1 MNTQL
6 NIPIMDFKTIDPT
19 RLIDSM
25 ENQLSKDMSQ
35 NINRLMYKKVIFNRN
50 GSDLQPINGWE
61 GKVPDL
67 KSEHFRQNKKNVPVA
82 GIDSSCIHIA
92 ETDVGSVYAGRAS
105 AVLSQHGKLSRC
117 FRIGPVIYYF
127 DEIAA
132 SQLSNELTGSN
143 RLSKLF
149 LLDKSLAQQVIRERL
164 EYSVAFELVRMM
176 SNSIIMLDGC
186 LKNSKYDNIKPDLRR
201 LLEFAEKKDDTII
214 GLSKSTQIGLLNHFS
229 QVLYTSQN
237 IPAYLDVNDFVSPF
251 INNMEG
257 HIVLVRFSSDGHP
270 FRVDLSSFSDIKQ
283 SLSLLLSSDSFYHG
297 YPETLRLAHH
307 LCIFNS
313 TQSDSIKGYLV
324 KNMGVVE
331 IPSEDIRHAT
341 LGSMGF
347 RLTH

>member
-6 NIPIMDFKTIDPT
+6 NIPITDFQPIDHT
-19 RLIDSM
+19 HLIDSM
-25 ENQLSKDMSQ
+25 ENQLSQEMNQ
-35 NINRLMYKKVIFNRN
+35 NINRLMHKKVIFNRN

-61 GKVPDL
+61 GKAPDL
-67 KSEHFRQNKKNVPVA
+67 ESKHFRQSSEHVA
-82 GIDSSCIHIA
+82 VIGIDSSCIHIA

-105 AVLSQHGKLSRC
+105 AVLSQQGRLSRC
-117 FRIGPVIYYF
+117 IRIGPIIYYF
-127 DEIAA
+127 DEITA
-132 SQLSNELTGSN
+132 SRLSNELTGSN

-164 EYSVAFELVRMM
+164 EHNVAFELVKMM
-176 SNSIIMLDGC
+176 SDSIILLDGC
-186 LKNSKYDNIKPDLRR
+186 LKYSKFENIKNDLQR
-201 LLEFAEKKDDTII
+201 LLEFAEKKNNTII
-214 GLSKSTQIGLLNHFS
+214 GLSKSTQIGLLNRFS

-251 INNMEG
+251 INNVEG
-257 HIVLVRFSSDGHP
+257 HIVLARFSGDGHP
-270 FRVDLSSFSDIKQ
+270 FRVDISPFSDIEK

-307 LCIFNS
+307 LSIFNS
-313 TQSDSIKGYLV
+313 TQNNSIKSYMV

-331 IPSEDIRHAT
+331 IPSEDIRHAA